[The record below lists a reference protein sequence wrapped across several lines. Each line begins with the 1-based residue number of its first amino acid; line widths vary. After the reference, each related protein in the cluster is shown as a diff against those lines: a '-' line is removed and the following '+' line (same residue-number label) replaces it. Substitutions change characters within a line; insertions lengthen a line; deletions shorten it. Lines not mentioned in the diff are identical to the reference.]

1 MHQRSADLSTPLLGD
16 EGRASSSFGSSSID
30 DERTTA
36 VRTRRSRGFD
46 CSPKSKIRYLALY
59 LLLSFFLVYDG
70 SANGNFIEM
79 LTESSGTAFGFSLIS
94 LVIFLVMVLPEREWN
109 RPVGTCFHPGTNL
122 SSINATI
129 ENSNDD
135 EEMQQTPSHVL
146 RKVVCDTCG
155 SSYPR
160 FKVLVFLISIS
171 VLWGA
176 LFISLV
182 YEITCILNPSGET
195 RYMLRHSL
203 RQLLPLD
210 D

>member
-1 MHQRSADLSTPLLGD
+1 MHQRSADLSTPLLGG
-16 EGRASSSFGSSSID
+16 EGRSSSSFGSNSID

-59 LLLSFFLVYDG
+59 LLLSFFLIYDG
-70 SANGNFIEM
+70 SANGNFIR
-79 LTESSGTAFGFSLIS
+79 TAFGFSLIS

-129 ENSNDD
+129 ENSNGD

-155 SSYPR
+155 SACSR
-160 FKVLVFLISIS
+160 IRVFIFLISIS
-171 VLWGA
+171 VLWAA
-176 LFISLV
+176 LFISVV
-182 YEITCILNPSGET
+182 YGITCILNPSGET